1 MISLLGS
8 LLGFG
13 TGFMPKVLDFFQ
25 ARQNMKHELL
35 LQENKIKMAKEL
47 SALKIKEE
55 TVKSMTEQTKAVYQH
70 DQQLSKANPSKFIA
84 ALSASVRPVITY
96 CMFMIFCVVTISQVI
111 VGIQEGDEPL
121 KAIQAAWSEES
132 MALFSCIIS
141 FWFANRLVNK

>member
-1 MISLLGS
+1 MISLLS
-8 LLGFG
+8 RLLGFAG
-13 TGFMPKVLDFFQ
+13 GFTPKLLDFFQ
-25 ARQNMKHELL
+25 AKQNMKHELM
-35 LQENKIKMAKEL
+35 LQESKIKYAKEL

-55 TVKSMTEQTKAVYQH
+55 TVKAMTEQTKAVYQH

-84 ALSASVRPVITY
+84 ALSSRFRSVITY
-96 CMFMIFCVVTISQVI
+96 CRVSVFWLVTAAQVV

-141 FWFANRLVNK
+141 FWFANRLVSK

>member
-1 MISLLGS
+1 MNQEKYLPL
-8 LLGFG
+8 
-13 TGFMPKVLDFFQ
+13 FFL
-25 ARQNMKHELL
+25 A
-35 LQENKIKMAKEL
+35 L

-70 DQQLSKANPSKFIA
+70 DQQLSQANPSKFIA

-96 CMFMIFCVVTISQVI
+96 CMFMVFCVVTISQVI

>member
-1 MISLLGS
+1 MISLLSS
-8 LLGFG
+8 LFGFAG
-13 TGFMPKVLDFFQ
+13 GFTPKLLDFFQ
-25 ARQNMKHELL
+25 AKQNMKHELM
-35 LQENKIKMAKEL
+35 LQESKIKYAKEL

-55 TVKSMTEQTKAVYQH
+55 TVKAMTEQTKAVYQH

-96 CMFMIFCVVTISQVI
+96 CMFSVFCVVTVAQVV

-141 FWFANRLVNK
+141 FWFANRLVSK